1 VVDVVSPLQG
11 TVVALL
17 RAVGE
22 TVRPGQGLLVVEAM
36 KMEHVV
42 PAPVAG
48 TVDSLDVAV
57 GTRVERDEVVAR
69 VAAGAAAD
77 GGPDGEPVGGRD
89 GAQAGDPDR
98 QDVDL
103 AELRRRRQLLEDAAR
118 PEAVAR
124 RHGAGRR
131 TVREELDDLLDPGS
145 LTEYGALAVAGQRDR
160 RSLAELEQRTPGDGL
175 ITGLGRVAGRP
186 TAVLAYDYSVMA
198 GTQGVVGH
206 LKADRFLEVVHR
218 LRVPTVLFAEGGGG
232 RPGDTDHP
240 VVTGLHTTSFTL
252 WAGLAGIVPR
262 VGIVGGHCFAGNAAL
277 LGCCDVVIATRAATV
292 GMGGPAMVEG
302 GGLGTHTPEQIG
314 PVDVQAANG
323 VLDVVVAD
331 DAAAVRVAKQV
342 LALLAPGSPALTEDG
357 TDRDGSDRDGSDQAV
372 LRTVLPVERAR
383 AFDPRAVLEV
393 LADPGSVLELREAF
407 ARGMVTA
414 FARLDGRAVGV
425 IANDSRFDAG
435 ALTSDG
441 CDKAARFL
449 QLCDAFD
456 LPVLSLVDTPG
467 IMVGPEAERTGLV
480 RHSSRL
486 FALGATMSVPVVAV
500 VLRRAFGLGAQ
511 AMMLG
516 STRTP
521 LLTVAW
527 PGAEMGAMGV
537 EGSVRLALRR
547 ELEALPDDEERRRV
561 VDQLVADLRERGKAV
576 PVATAFE
583 IDDVIDPADTR
594 EVVLSVLRSAA
605 PPAERSGRKRPLDTW

>member
-1 VVDVVSPLQG
+1 VVDVASPLQG
-11 TVVALL
+11 TVVAVL

-42 PAPVAG
+42 AAPVGGVVQSIDA
-48 TVDSLDVAV
+48 TVGA
-57 GTRVERDEVVAR
+57 RVDRDEVVAR
-69 VAAGAAAD
+69 VTAAAAGTA
-77 GGPDGEPVGGRD
+77 PDPSPNPSPNAEP
-89 GAQAGDPDR
+89 AGDREDP
-98 QDVDL
+98 DL
-103 AELRRRRQLLEDAAR
+103 AELHRRRRLLADDAR
-118 PEAVAR
+118 PEAVSR
-124 RHGAGRR
+124 RHAAGRR

-145 LTEYGALAVAGQRDR
+145 LTEYGALALAGQRAR

-206 LKADRFLEVVHR
+206 LKADRFLDVVHR
-218 LRVPTVLFAEGGGG
+218 LRVPAVLFAEGGGG

-252 WAGLAGIVPR
+252 WAGLAGVVPR

-342 LALLAPGSPALTEDG
+342 LGLLAGPHPAPGESGCA
-357 TDRDGSDRDGSDQAV
+357 DQSA
-372 LRTVLPVERAR
+372 LRTVLPAERVR
-383 AFDPRAVLEV
+383 AFDPRDVLEV
-393 LADPGSVLELREAF
+393 LADPGSVLELRAAF
-407 ARGMVTA
+407 APGMLTA

-425 IANDSRFDAG
+425 IANDSRVDAG

-456 LPVLSLVDTPG
+456 LSVLSLVDTPG

-537 EGSVRLALRR
+537 EGSVRLARRR
-547 ELEALPDDEERRRV
+547 ELEALPDDEARRRM
-561 VDQLVADLRERGKAV
+561 VDQLVADLRAKGKAV

-583 IDDVIDPADTR
+583 IDDVIDPAQTR
-594 EVVLSVLRSAA
+594 EVVLSVLRSA
-605 PPAERSGRKRPLDTW
+605 PPPGARTERKRPLDTW

>member
-1 VVDVVSPLQG
+1 MVDVASPLQG
-11 TVVALL
+11 TVVAVL

-42 PAPVAG
+42 AAPVGGVVQSIDA
-48 TVDSLDVAV
+48 TVGA
-57 GTRVERDEVVAR
+57 RVDRDEVVAR
-69 VAAGAAAD
+69 VTAAAAGTA
-77 GGPDGEPVGGRD
+77 PDPSPNPSPNAEP
-89 GAQAGDPDR
+89 AGDREDP
-98 QDVDL
+98 DL
-103 AELRRRRQLLEDAAR
+103 AELHRRRRLLADDAR
-118 PEAVAR
+118 PEAVSR
-124 RHGAGRR
+124 RHTAGRR

-145 LTEYGALAVAGQRDR
+145 LTEYGALALAGQRAR

-218 LRVPTVLFAEGGGG
+218 LRVPAVLFAEGGGG

-252 WAGLAGIVPR
+252 WAGLAGVVPR

-342 LALLAPGSPALTEDG
+342 LGLLAGPHPAPG
-357 TDRDGSDRDGSDQAV
+357 GSGCADQSA
-372 LRTVLPVERAR
+372 LRTVLPAERVR
-383 AFDPRAVLEV
+383 AFDPRDVLEV
-393 LADPGSVLELREAF
+393 LADPGSVLELRAAF
-407 ARGMVTA
+407 APGMLTA

-425 IANDSRFDAG
+425 IANDSRVDAG

-516 STRTP
+516 SARTP

-537 EGSVRLALRR
+537 EGSVRLARRR
-547 ELEALPDDEERRRV
+547 ELEALPDDEARRRV
-561 VDQLVADLRERGKAV
+561 VDQLVADLRAKGKAV

-583 IDDVIDPADTR
+583 IDDVIDPAQTR
-594 EVVLSVLRSAA
+594 EVVLSVLRSA
-605 PPAERSGRKRPLDTW
+605 PPPGARTERKRPLDTW

>member
-1 VVDVVSPLQG
+1 MVDVASPLQG
-11 TVVALL
+11 TVVAVL

-42 PAPVAG
+42 AAPVGGVVQSIDA
-48 TVDSLDVAV
+48 TVGA
-57 GTRVERDEVVAR
+57 RVDRDEVVAR
-69 VAAGAAAD
+69 VTAAAAGTA
-77 GGPDGEPVGGRD
+77 PDPSPNPSPNAEP
-89 GAQAGDPDR
+89 AGDREDP
-98 QDVDL
+98 DL
-103 AELRRRRQLLEDAAR
+103 AELHRRRRLLADDAR
-118 PEAVAR
+118 PEAVSR
-124 RHGAGRR
+124 RHAAGRR

-145 LTEYGALAVAGQRDR
+145 LTEYGALALAGQRAR

-206 LKADRFLEVVHR
+206 LKADRFLDVVHR
-218 LRVPTVLFAEGGGG
+218 LRVPAVLFAEGGGG

-252 WAGLAGIVPR
+252 WAGLAGVVPR

-342 LALLAPGSPALTEDG
+342 LGLLAGPHPAPGESGCA
-357 TDRDGSDRDGSDQAV
+357 DQSA
-372 LRTVLPVERAR
+372 LRTVLPAERVR
-383 AFDPRAVLEV
+383 AFDPRDVLEV
-393 LADPGSVLELREAF
+393 LADPGSVLELRAAF
-407 ARGMVTA
+407 APGMLTA

-425 IANDSRFDAG
+425 IANDSRVDAG

-456 LPVLSLVDTPG
+456 LSVLSLVDTPG

-516 STRTP
+516 SARTP

-537 EGSVRLALRR
+537 EGSVRLARRR
-547 ELEALPDDEERRRV
+547 ELEALPDDEARRRM
-561 VDQLVADLRERGKAV
+561 VDQLVADLRAKGKAV

-583 IDDVIDPADTR
+583 IDDVIDPAQTR
-594 EVVLSVLRSAA
+594 EVVLSVLRSA
-605 PPAERSGRKRPLDTW
+605 PPPGARTERKRPLDTW

>member
-1 VVDVVSPLQG
+1 MVDVASPLQG
-11 TVVALL
+11 TVVAVL

-42 PAPVAG
+42 AAPVGGVVQSIDA
-48 TVDSLDVAV
+48 TVGA
-57 GTRVERDEVVAR
+57 RVDRDEVVAR
-69 VAAGAAAD
+69 VTAAAAGTA
-77 GGPDGEPVGGRD
+77 PDPSPNPSPNAEP
-89 GAQAGDPDR
+89 AGDREDP
-98 QDVDL
+98 DL
-103 AELRRRRQLLEDAAR
+103 AELHRRRRLLADDAR
-118 PEAVAR
+118 PEAVSR
-124 RHGAGRR
+124 RHAAGRR

-145 LTEYGALAVAGQRDR
+145 LTEYGALALAGQRAR

-206 LKADRFLEVVHR
+206 LKADRFLDVVHR
-218 LRVPTVLFAEGGGG
+218 LRVPAVLFAEGGGG

-252 WAGLAGIVPR
+252 WAGLAGVVPR

-342 LALLAPGSPALTEDG
+342 LGLLAGPHPAPGESGCA
-357 TDRDGSDRDGSDQAV
+357 DQSA
-372 LRTVLPVERAR
+372 LRTVLPAERVR
-383 AFDPRAVLEV
+383 AFDPRDVLEV
-393 LADPGSVLELREAF
+393 LADPGSVLELRAAF
-407 ARGMVTA
+407 APGMLTA

-425 IANDSRFDAG
+425 IANDSRVDAG

-456 LPVLSLVDTPG
+456 LSVLSLVDTPG

-537 EGSVRLALRR
+537 EGSVRLARRR
-547 ELEALPDDEERRRV
+547 ELEALPDDEARRRM
-561 VDQLVADLRERGKAV
+561 VDQLVADLRAKGKAV

-583 IDDVIDPADTR
+583 IDDVIDPAQTR
-594 EVVLSVLRSAA
+594 EVVLSVLRSA
-605 PPAERSGRKRPLDTW
+605 PPPGARTERKRPLDTW

>member
-1 VVDVVSPLQG
+1 MVDVASPLQG
-11 TVVALL
+11 TVVAVL
-17 RAVGE
+17 RAAGE

-42 PAPVAG
+42 AAPVGGVVHSIDA
-48 TVDSLDVAV
+48 TVGA
-57 GTRVERDEVVAR
+57 RVERDEVVAR
-69 VAAGAAAD
+69 VTAAAE
-77 GGPDGEPVGGRD
+77 GTAPDASPSAEP
-89 GAQAGDPDR
+89 AGDREDP
-98 QDVDL
+98 DL
-103 AELRRRRQLLEDAAR
+103 AELHRRRRLLADDAR
-118 PEAVAR
+118 PEAVSR
-124 RHGAGRR
+124 RHAAGRR

-145 LTEYGALAVAGQRDR
+145 LTEYGALAVAGQRAR

-186 TAVLAYDYSVMA
+186 TAVLVYDYSVMA

-218 LRVPTVLFAEGGGG
+218 LRVPAVLFAEGGGG

-252 WAGLAGIVPR
+252 WAGLAGVVPR

-277 LGCCDVVIATRAATV
+277 LGCCDVAIATRAATV
-292 GMGGPAMVEG
+292 GMGGPAMVAG

-323 VLDVVVAD
+323 VLDVVVDD

-342 LALLAPGSPALTEDG
+342 LGLLAGPHPAPGESGCA
-357 TDRDGSDRDGSDQAV
+357 DQSA
-372 LRTVLPVERAR
+372 LRTVLPAERVR
-383 AFDPRAVLEV
+383 AFDPRDVLEV
-393 LADPGSVLELREAF
+393 LADPGSVLELRAAF
-407 ARGMVTA
+407 APGMLTA

-425 IANDSRFDAG
+425 VANDSRFDAG

-561 VDQLVADLRERGKAV
+561 VDQLVADLREKGKAV

-583 IDDVIDPADTR
+583 IDDVIDPAQTR
-594 EVVLSVLRSAA
+594 EVVLSVLRSAPA
-605 PPAERSGRKRPLDTW
+605 PAPASRTDRKRPLDTW